1 MTALSVVSR
10 DLGYISRM
18 KETFPGLD
26 VDVHPELPV
35 QVKRKNEQFFLI
47 DTEEMSDEALCAA
60 LRRLKR
66 KKIPFILAASE
77 TIPAPRLL
85 AWTQQGALTIF
96 FKNQDSLEI
105 RREWRR
111 LRQHYRALQ
120 ELKEVVINE
129 PRFADF
135 IEMIGGLT
143 TDNDI
148 SRNMNH
154 LLDTLRKTFVFDS
167 VALYITVEKTLKKK
181 VELGNNQSTLY
192 PDSLDNRQT
201 SKIRAFRHPIQKGP
215 ARKQPAGQFP
225 FPVNC
230 WFVPLFTGNRFIGLI
245 VAHPQHDGNANTADR
260 MLIEAFARQAS
271 LALEN
276 ARLYRDVLK
285 AQDRLVS
292 EEKKALLGQM
302 AISLNH
308 EINNPLSIISM
319 EAQLLQK
326 RMSGQEEQMNHRLV
340 SIENNI
346 ERIRQ
351 ILEKISSLE
360 LEAADVVDYLKGHQ
374 MINLRHGN

>member
-1 MTALSVVSR
+1 MTALSVISR
-10 DLGYISRM
+10 DESFISLIR
-18 KETFPGLD
+18 ESYPGLRID
-26 VDVHPELPV
+26 VYPDLPPHPAKEA
-35 QVKRKNEQFFLI
+35 EHFFLL
-47 DTEEMSDEALCAA
+47 DTEKVGNAETIRTI
-60 LRRLKR
+60 RRLKR
-66 KKIPFILAASE
+66 KKCPFIMAAPGNAS
-77 TIPAPRLL
+77 AQDVLS
-85 AWTQQGALTIF
+85 WTQQGALTIL
-96 FKNQDSLEI
+96 FKNQSGAELKK
-105 RREWRR
+105 EWRR
-111 LRQHYRALQ
+111 LRTQHRAIQ

-135 IEMIGGLT
+135 IEMISGLT

-154 LLDTLRKTFVFDS
+154 LLDTFKKTFRFDT
-167 VALYITVEKTLKKK
+167 VALYIAIEKNLKKK
-181 VELGNNQSTLY
+181 IELGHDGSPLL
-192 PDSLDNRQT
+192 PELLDPRQT
-201 SKIRAFRHPIQKGP
+201 SKIRAFRHPLQKGP
-215 ARKQPAGQFP
+215 ASQQRTRFP
-225 FPVNC
+225 FPSGC
-230 WFVPLFTGNRFIGLI
+230 WFVPLYTDNQFIGLI
-245 VAHPQHDGNANTADR
+245 VAHQQNEISANTADR

-292 EEKKALLGQM
+292 QEKKALLGQM

-326 RMSGQEEQMNHRLV
+326 RMTGKEEQVDHRLA

-360 LEAADVVDYLKGHQ
+360 LEATDVVDYLKGHQ
-374 MINLRHGN
+374 MINLHHGN

>member
-1 MTALSVVSR
+1 MTALSV
-10 DLGYISRM
+10 ISND
-18 KETFPGLD
+18 ETFISHIKESYPGLRIE
-26 VDVHPELPV
+26 VHPYMPARLFRENNHFILLDAE
-35 QVKRKNEQFFLI
+35 N
-47 DTEEMSDEALCAA
+47 MDEAETHKAIT
-60 LRRLKR
+60 RLKR
-66 KKIPFILAASE
+66 KKCPFIMAAPSN
-77 TIPAPRLL
+77 TKAHTVLS
-85 AWTQQGALTIF
+85 WTQQGALTVL
-96 FKNQDSLEI
+96 FKNQSIAELKK
-105 RREWRR
+105 EWRQ
-111 LRQHYRALQ
+111 LRTQYRAIQ

-135 IEMIGGLT
+135 IEMISGLT

-154 LLDTLRKTFVFDS
+154 LLETLKKTFRFDT
-167 VALYITVEKTLKKK
+167 VALYIAVEKNLKKK
-181 VELGNNQSTLY
+181 IELGNEKKSLF
-192 PDSLDNRQT
+192 PDLLDPRQT
-201 SKIRAFRHPIQKGP
+201 SKIRTFRHPIHKGP
-215 ARKQPAGQFP
+215 VNRQKTHFP
-225 FPVNC
+225 FPSGC
-230 WFVPLFTGNRFIGLI
+230 WFIPLYNVNHFIGLI
-245 VAHPQHDGNANTADR
+245 VAHQQNEMTANTADR

-292 EEKKALLGQM
+292 QEKQALLGQM

-326 RMSGQEEQMNHRLV
+326 RMTGKEEQVDHRLA

-360 LEAADVVDYLKGHQ
+360 LEATDVVDYLKGHQ
-374 MINLRHGN
+374 MINLQNGN

>member
-1 MTALSVVSR
+1 MTALSVISR
-10 DLGYISRM
+10 DPRFINLVRGA
-18 KETFPGLD
+18 FPGISI
-26 VDVHPELPV
+26 DVHPCIPN
-35 QVKRKNEQFFLI
+35 QVKREVDHFFLF
-47 DTEEMSDEALCAA
+47 DTEDLTDQDQEATI
-60 LRRLKR
+60 RQLKR
-66 KKIPFILAASE
+66 KKIPFLLAADIHVS
-77 TIPAPRLL
+77 ASKVLS
-85 AWTQQGALTIF
+85 WTQQGALTVL
-96 FKNQDSLEI
+96 FKNQDVTTI

-111 LRQHYRALQ
+111 LRQQYRALL

-135 IEMIGGLT
+135 IEMISGLT

-154 LLDTLRKTFVFDS
+154 LLDTLRKTFHFDH
-167 VALYITVEKTLKKK
+167 VALYITIEKNLKKK
-181 VELGNNQSTLY
+181 LELSSAQSTLF
-192 PDSLDNRQT
+192 PDTLDTRQT

-215 ARKQPAGQFP
+215 AKNLSRQFP
-225 FPVNC
+225 FPANC
-230 WFVPLFTGNRFIGLI
+230 WFVPLFTDNRFIGLI
-245 VAHPQHDGNANTADR
+245 VAHPQHESNANTADR

-285 AQDRLVS
+285 AQDRLVN

-326 RMSGQEEQMNHRLV
+326 RMTGREEQVDHRLV
-340 SIENNI
+340 NIENNI

-360 LEAADVVDYLKGHQ
+360 LEAADVVDYLNGHQ
-374 MINLRHGN
+374 MIDLHHAH